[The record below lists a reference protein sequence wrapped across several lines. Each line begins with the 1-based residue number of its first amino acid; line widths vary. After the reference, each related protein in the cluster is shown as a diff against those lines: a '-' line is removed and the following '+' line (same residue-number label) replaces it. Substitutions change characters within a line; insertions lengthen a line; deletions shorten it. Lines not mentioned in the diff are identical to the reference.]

1 MKEFVSNRWVSVTGL
16 AAATSVICVIFIPD
30 AFPWTAFAWVALV
43 VGVALWLGR
52 SSGSARSMADVIGD
66 VEAEPA
72 RVTLPLPRPGQ
83 K

>member
-1 MKEFVSNRWVSVTGL
+1 MREFVSNRWISVAGL

-43 VGVALWLGR
+43 TGVALWLGR
-52 SSGSARSMADVIGD
+52 FGGSTRSMSDVIGD
-66 VEAEPA
+66 VEAEPV
-72 RVTLPLPRPGQ
+72 RVTLPRTKADP